1 MPNSGLAPAVVG
13 GGTRTRSQVAPHC
26 QSAAAD
32 RGRSRFSPVG
42 DMGAGSY
49 DCVDARIGAITLD
62 ALTIATQ
69 NSAVS
74 LRLTFR
80 YSGESIFAAA
90 TNAPATGPTTTTTS
104 ARRRAS
110 RPRSMGRIRED
121 ARNPTWTYK
130 PRHLGPHDRTPQIGH
145 PPAPAASARP
155 DAIWATPTHT
165 TSEYL
170 PRSKK
175 ECQHEWSSVF
185 DHRT

>member
-80 YSGESIFAAA
+80 HSGESIFAAA
-90 TNAPATGPTTTTTS
+90 TNAPATGLLLLL
-104 ARRRAS
+104 RRL
-110 RPRSMGRIRED
+110 RED
-121 ARNPTWTYK
+121 G
-130 PRHLGPHDRTPQIGH
+130 HHDRDPWDASQRTPGT
-145 PPAPAASARP
+145 RP
-155 DAIWATPTHT
+155 GPTNPGT
-165 TSEYL
+165 
-170 PRSKK
+170 
-175 ECQHEWSSVF
+175 
-185 DHRT
+185 